1 MTSGTG
7 SESQLCDWMDVIT
20 HQAGSVTTASAALTT
35 VSGTP
40 TLAEQ
45 GQQAK
50 QVRKGGS
57 PGGGGTFFSFV
68 HQAERAGRDPVN
80 GHLQSTNFQRLHGLT
95 EYPQPTRVG
104 VDH

>member
-1 MTSGTG
+1 MTSGTW
-7 SESQLCDWMDVIT
+7 SESQLCDWMDVTT
-20 HQAGSVTTASAALTT
+20 HQAGSMMTASAPLTT

-40 TLAEQ
+40 MLAEQ
-45 GQQAK
+45 GQAK
-50 QVRKGGS
+50 QVRKGRS
-57 PGGGGTFFSFV
+57 PGGRGTFFSFM

-95 EYPQPTRVG
+95 EDPQPTRVG